1 MTSKE
6 TYGDLGIYLQDQIK
20 LLKNVTLTAG
30 IRYDYSY
37 FDIPIA
43 FGTDESGGYLG
54 ICVLAES
61 GESLMSFCP
70 VLLAIQLEPIF
81 QSAVVLE
88 PICEENQSPRRR
100 GRSSK

>member
-43 FGTDESGGYLG
+43 FGTDESGGYFSEY
-54 ICVLAES
+54 A
-61 GESLMSFCP
+61 F
-70 VLLAIQLEPIF
+70 
-81 QSAVVLE
+81 
-88 PICEENQSPRRR
+88 SPRV
-100 GRSSK
+100 GIT

>member
-37 FDIPIA
+37 LDIPIA
-43 FGTDESGGYLG
+43 FGTDESGGYFSEY
-54 ICVLAES
+54 A
-61 GESLMSFCP
+61 F
-70 VLLAIQLEPIF
+70 
-81 QSAVVLE
+81 
-88 PICEENQSPRRR
+88 SPRV
-100 GRSSK
+100 GIT